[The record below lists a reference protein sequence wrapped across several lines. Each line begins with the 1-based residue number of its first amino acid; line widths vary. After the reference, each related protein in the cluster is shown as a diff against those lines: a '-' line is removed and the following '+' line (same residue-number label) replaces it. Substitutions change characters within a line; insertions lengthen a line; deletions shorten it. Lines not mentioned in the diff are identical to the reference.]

1 MASDIHIEKA
11 KKWLLKKIA
20 GTIDDR
26 EEKLL
31 QEWIRRSPRNK
42 ALADRVLSEEFL
54 TSAITTD
61 SKVFYKTSWQ
71 KLYHQIGYRQSHA
84 LSGGWIAAAVVVS
97 IVAGVYFLSPNW
109 EVTIV
114 PGTSKAT
121 FHDVVPAVTYP
132 LTEGE
137 GKVLNY
143 SRYITQLPEKNP
155 VRLSPDLHRTI
166 TVPQGGEY
174 RILLE
179 DSSLIHL
186 GPGSSLSIPVD
197 FSATNR
203 TVNLSGEAYFI
214 IHKDSLHP
222 FIIQTE
228 KVDVRALGTKLNIE
242 AYDEEKYTK
251 VTLEEGKV
259 ELQSAT
265 ETHSLPVGY
274 TALIEEDK
282 TIDMSKAN
290 MPECVAWH
298 RNRLVFDN
306 QPMENIMRKLARW
319 YGVEVAFSNDRV
331 RNLHMTMDVDK
342 YETFNKLADALE
354 KTDELQIRIKRNKV
368 VLISERNLNQE

>member
-1 MASDIHIEKA
+1 MATDIHIEKA
-11 KKWLLKKIA
+11 KEWILKKIA

-31 QEWIRRSPRNK
+31 QEWIRRSPQNK
-42 ALADRVLSEEFL
+42 ALADRILSEEFL
-54 TSAITTD
+54 VSAITTD
-61 SKVFYKTSWQ
+61 HKTFYQTSWR

-84 LSGGWIAAAVVVS
+84 LSRWMAAAVVIG
-97 IVAGVYFLSPNW
+97 IVTGIYFIFRNW

-143 SRYITQLPEKNP
+143 SRYISQLPKKDP
-155 VRLSPDLHRTI
+155 VRLSPNLHRTI
-166 TVPQGGEY
+166 AVPQGGEY
-174 RILLE
+174 RVLLE

-197 FSATNR
+197 FSAINR

-222 FIIQTE
+222 FIVRTE
-228 KVDVRALGTKLNIE
+228 KVNVRALGTKLNIE

-265 ETHSLPVGY
+265 ETRALPVGY
-274 TALIEEDK
+274 TALIEEDQA
-282 TIDMSKAN
+282 IDMSKAN

-306 QPMENIMRKLARW
+306 QPMEYIMRKIARW
-319 YGVEVAFSNDRV
+319 YDVEVAFSNDRV
-331 RNLHMTMDVDK
+331 RNLHITMDVNK
-342 YETFNKLADALE
+342 YDTFNKLADALE
-354 KTDELQIRIKRNKV
+354 KMDELRIRIKRNKI

>member
-1 MASDIHIEKA
+1 MATDVHIEKA

-26 EEKLL
+26 EEALL

-54 TSAITTD
+54 TSAIATD
-61 SKVFYKTSWQ
+61 SEAFYKTSWQ
-71 KLYHQIGYRQSHA
+71 KLYHRIGYRQSHA
-84 LSGGWIAAAVVVS
+84 LSRWIAAAVV
-97 IVAGVYFLSPNW
+97 IGFMAGVYFISRNW
-109 EVTIV
+109 EVTIA

-143 SRYITQLPEKNP
+143 SRYIRQLPEKNP
-155 VRLSPDLHRTI
+155 VQLSPDLHRTI
-166 TVPQGGEY
+166 VVPQGGEY

-197 FSATNR
+197 FSAVNR
-203 TVNLSGEAYFI
+203 TVNLSGEAYLI
-214 IHKDSLHP
+214 VHEDSLHP
-222 FIIQTE
+222 FVIRTE
-228 KVDVRALGTKLNIE
+228 RVNVRVLGTKLNIE

-251 VTLEEGKV
+251 VTLEEGKA

-265 ETHSLPVGY
+265 ETRSLPVGY

-282 TIDMSKAN
+282 TIGMSKAN
-290 MPECVAWH
+290 MLECVAWH

-319 YGVEVAFSNDRV
+319 YDVEVAFSNDRV
-331 RNLHMTMDVDK
+331 RNLHITMDVGK
-342 YETFNKLADALE
+342 YETFNELADALE
-354 KTDELQIRIKRNKV
+354 KMDELQIRIKRNKV